1 MLLINLSSK
10 SHVLKFQREYNK
22 FVDENKDMCEE
33 DSTKEELHQRVE
45 DLYQLLWEMIENKYL
60 PQISLKIHN

>member
-45 DLYQLLWEMIENKYL
+45 DLYQLLWEMIENK
-60 PQISLKIHN
+60 